1 MGIKKR
7 QELPRRLVGLQ
18 RQIERWRQTRKV
30 RESVPDKLWD
40 IAVKMAKV
48 YGLNQTARALR
59 LNYDRLK
66 KRVEQHTVVAVNGK
80 KAKGSVEAKK
90 AASPA
95 KFVELAPM
103 PFAGGGECLVELE
116 NAGGAKMRIQLEGA
130 AMSDLAVLT
139 RAFLNGEGRP

>member
-66 KRVEQHTVVAVNGK
+66 KRVEQHAVVAVGAK
-80 KAKGSVEAKK
+80 EAKGLAR
-90 AASPA
+90 
-95 KFVELAPM
+95 FVELAPM
-103 PFAGGGECLVELE
+103 SSASGSECLVELE
-116 NAGGAKMRIQLEGA
+116 NIGGAKMRIQLKDA
-130 AMSDLAVLT
+130 AMSDLATLT
-139 RAFLNGEGRP
+139 QAFLKEGRP

>member
-1 MGIKKR
+1 MGIKKK
-7 QELPRRLVGLQ
+7 QEIPRRLAGVQ
-18 RQIERWRQTRKV
+18 RRIERWRQRRKV

-66 KRVEQHTVVAVNGK
+66 KRVEQHTVVAVDAK
-80 KAKGSVEAKK
+80 EAKGS
-90 AASPA
+90 PR
-95 KFVELAPM
+95 FVELAPM

>member
-40 IAVKMAKV
+40 AAVKMAKV

-66 KRVEQHTVVAVNGK
+66 KRVEQHAVAAVNGK

-103 PFAGGGECLVELE
+103 AAAGCGECYVELE
-116 NAGGAKMRIQLEGA
+116 DGRGAVMRVRIQGA
-130 AMSDLAVLT
+130 AMPDLATLT
-139 RAFLNGEGRP
+139 RAFLNGDRRP